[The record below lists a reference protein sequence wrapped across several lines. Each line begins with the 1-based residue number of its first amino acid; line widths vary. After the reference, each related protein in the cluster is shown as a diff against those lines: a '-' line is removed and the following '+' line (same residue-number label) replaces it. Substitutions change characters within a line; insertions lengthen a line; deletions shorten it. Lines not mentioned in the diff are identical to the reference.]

1 MKSTVNS
8 IQQIETYLNKRFSLS
23 PEIINL
29 LASEIYIR
37 NHTEHNIQI
46 MYRKS
51 DDRIFTNKWD
61 FNLRYILNRHYT
73 QCACCGKWYRENL
86 SGDVFST
93 SIMTAYLSYR
103 GCSKDLHICSPCT
116 LENEKTLLRIEDTL
130 SVVEDDLLSFS
141 DAFYP
146 LTHIKA

>member
-1 MKSTVNS
+1 MNTNIST
-8 IQQIETYLNKRFSLS
+8 IQTIEAYLAQRFNL
-23 PEIINL
+23 PVEIINEI
-29 LASEIYIR
+29 AVEIYIA
-37 NHTEHNIQI
+37 NHTQGKIQI
-46 MYRKS
+46 RYNKKE
-51 DDRIFTNKWD
+51 DRITTNRWKFTMAWW
-61 FNLRYILNRHYT
+61 LRKHYK
-73 QCACCGKWYRENL
+73 QCACCGQWYRENL